1 MYPDTLKKDNMSKQA
16 KVRPEE
22 SVNRFINPSS
32 NQQPQKEKE
41 YKLPRI
47 GNDELEKI
55 LNSLPEVV
63 LSNVLKEWRK
73 SVNSRQGKNVLTNED
88 MATIVRKFIIMIKDN
103 GDKNIRNIDLLFN
116 EIVTYQWKNI
126 NLIEE
131 NMPHLFDCQSKSVVL
146 MKNRNALYNEQRK
159 L

>member
-22 SVNRFINPSS
+22 SVNRFVNPSS
-32 NQQPQKEKE
+32 NQQPQKDKE

-88 MATIVRKFIIMIKDN
+88 I
-103 GDKNIRNIDLLFN
+103 
-116 EIVTYQWKNI
+116 
-126 NLIEE
+126 
-131 NMPHLFDCQSKSVVL
+131 H
-146 MKNRNALYNEQRK
+146 
-159 L
+159 